1 MSSWYHQKSSMH
13 SLLLEQQRTPQK
25 NCKHIWLVTP
35 SSFQNH
41 KGSLQSHGSTLGQ
54 WIHQTSLNSCRD
66 GRSSKSFYNN
76 HGFPQCFGTIDDTH
90 IDINQPKVNSTDY
103 QNRKHRYSLNV
114 QAVCNYKHTFPDV
127 VVKWP
132 GSVRDTCVF
141 ANSTVNKQ
149 LRTGKIPS
157 CERVIIRAINA
168 WNVLHCMVIT
178 FTWSIYFTLAQLISR
193 LVKTVRQNLWIL
205 KWNVFFYLSSFW
217 FISSYEKPWNNMSML
232 LKIDHYIVVTV
243 YRY

>member
-1 MSSWYHQKSSMH
+1 MRCPVDITKKGACTLYYLSNRGRLRKTANTFGLSHQVVSK
-13 SLLLEQQRTPQK
+13 
-25 NCKHIWLVTP
+25 II
-35 SSFQNH
+35 
-41 KGSLQSHGSTLGQ
+41 SLQSHGSTLGQ

-76 HGFPQCFGTIDDTH
+76 HGFPQCFGTIDGTH
-90 IDINQPKVNSTDY
+90 IDIKQPKVNSTDY

-132 GSVRDTCVF
+132 GSVRDACVF

-193 LVKTVRQNLWIL
+193 LIKTVRQYLWIL
-205 KWNVFFYLSSFW
+205 KWNFFFYLSSFW
-217 FISSYEKPWNNMSML
+217 FISKKAM
-232 LKIDHYIVVTV
+232 K
-243 YRY
+243 